1 MRIHLLLAL
10 SLCTILVG
18 CADETVPVAMD
29 PNAPPTGPLTALAEC
44 EEPPDAEPFD
54 PVEGAELHPEAVV
67 DSVTPQGPLTSM
79 TAYVPVTPVN
89 IRLWYE
95 NRDDLEII
103 IIEDE
108 VFEAELLVSNGEHRT
123 YVKASAICQTGSTMV
138 ATVAEELAAA
148 ELPVPAGAVDALPT
162 D

>member
-1 MRIHLLLAL
+1 MGL
-10 SLCTILVG
+10 
-18 CADETVPVAMD
+18 D

-44 EEPPDAEPFD
+44 DDPLDQEPHD
-54 PVEGAELHPEAVV
+54 PVAGAELHPEAVV
-67 DSVTPQGPLTSM
+67 DSVTPQGPLTTL

-95 NRDDLEII
+95 QRDDLEII

-108 VFEAELLVSNGEHRT
+108 VFEAELLVSNGEYRT

-138 ATVAEELAAA
+138 ATVAEELSAA
-148 ELPVPAGAVDALPT
+148 ELPVPAGALQATPT